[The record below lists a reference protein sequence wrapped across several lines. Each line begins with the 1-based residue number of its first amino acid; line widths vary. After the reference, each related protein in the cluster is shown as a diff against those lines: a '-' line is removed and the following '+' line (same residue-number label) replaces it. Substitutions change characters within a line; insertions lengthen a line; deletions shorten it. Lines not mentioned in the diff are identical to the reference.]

1 MSDVTQFI
9 EAIGADVST
18 AVVPKVE
25 DLAAAVRAKALSD
38 YIPRVSALA
47 NDLVKQIIEEQ
58 STVVTSF
65 VAATIADLFQRYQPE
80 LGGQLRTAIVSNGI
94 ELRGD
99 GVRLDL
105 KRRDTG
111 AVVASLD
118 IPIAIRID
126 VPAVDVIL
134 QQATVKLDVI
144 K

>member
-25 DLAAAVRAKALSD
+25 HLADAVRAKALSD

-58 STVVTSF
+58 STVLTSF

-80 LGGQLRTAIVSNGI
+80 FSGQVRTAIVSNGL

-126 VPAVDVIL
+126 VPAVDLVL

>member
-25 DLAAAVRAKALSD
+25 HLADAVRAKALSD

-58 STVVTSF
+58 STVLTSF

-80 LGGQLRTAIVSNGI
+80 FSGQVRTAIVSNGL